1 MNKFSLLLAL
11 FCLVFSGCDTDEAE
25 FPKLIT
31 SAAQQIG
38 STSVVLEAEIK
49 ETGSIRP
56 IQYGFFWSTTPGIN
70 IFNATNKL
78 DLGQTSEKRKYSI
91 KLESLTPNTQYFVRS
106 FSSNPD
112 YSKIYYGN
120 EISFTTLN

>member
-1 MNKFSLLLAL
+1 MLLC
-11 FCLVFSGCDTDEAE
+11 FVFPGCDTDEAE
-25 FPKLIT
+25 FPELIT

-56 IQYGFFWSTTPGIN
+56 IQYGFFWSATPGIN
-70 IFNATNKL
+70 IFNATNKV

-91 KLESLTPNTQYFVRS
+91 KLESLSPNTPYFARS
-106 FSSNPD
+106 YAANPD
-112 YSKIYYGN
+112 YSKVYYGN
-120 EISFTTLN
+120 EISFSTLN

>member
-1 MNKFSLLLAL
+1 MNKFGLHLVLI
-11 FCLVFSGCDTDEAE
+11 CLIFSGCDNDEAE
-25 FPKLIT
+25 FPELIT

-56 IQYGFFWSTTPGIN
+56 IRYGFFWSTTPGLN
-70 IFNATNKL
+70 IFNTANKL
-78 DLGQTSEKRKYSI
+78 DLGQASEKKKFSI
-91 KLESLTPNTQYFVRS
+91 KLESLSPNTQYFVRS
-106 FSSNPD
+106 FSSDPD